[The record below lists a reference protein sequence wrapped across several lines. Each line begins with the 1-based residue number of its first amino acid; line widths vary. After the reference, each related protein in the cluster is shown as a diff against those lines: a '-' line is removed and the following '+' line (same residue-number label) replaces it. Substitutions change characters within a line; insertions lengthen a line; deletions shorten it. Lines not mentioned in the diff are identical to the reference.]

1 MSNPPNQGPPPG
13 EQQWGG
19 HGQQPGRPG
28 SGPSQPQG
36 WGQPP
41 GQQQWGPPGQQE
53 WGQQQPSQPWRS
65 PTGQYGPPRS
75 HGSGKLYLVLGTVAV
90 AVIAGVVVLVL
101 VLSGGASAKSVA
113 TDFADAVVDGD
124 CEQARSTLSDDA
136 QTSFGSCD
144 DPETFKSPKDQGMT
158 ITLERVTITDEQS
171 ESAKARI
178 AYSLDGEAVTTSY
191 PMVKE
196 DGDWRIDCFYDC

>member
-13 EQQWGG
+13 EQPGWGQ
-19 HGQQPGRPG
+19 GQQPGRPG

-53 WGQQQPSQPWRS
+53 WGQQQPSQPWGS
-65 PTGQYGPPRS
+65 PTGQYGSPPSQGR
-75 HGSGKLYLVLGTVAV
+75 GKIYLLLGGAAV
-90 AVIAGVVVLVL
+90 ILIAGVVVLVL

-113 TDFADAVVDGD
+113 TDLANSVVDGD
-124 CEQARSTLSDDA
+124 CEQVKSMLSDEA

-158 ITLERVTITDEQS
+158 ITLARVTITDEQS
-171 ESAKARI
+171 ESAKAEVVYR
-178 AYSLDGEAVTTSY
+178 LDGEDVTTSY